1 MANMNC
7 ETCLSLLDAYLEH
20 ELETAA
26 RAEVREHLAGCA
38 ACRAER
44 DLIEREE
51 LAYHGF
57 ARTIEVRPELWEGV
71 AREIAKVERK
81 PVGGLLSGVKNWF
94 GMFVFTP
101 RLTPVHALALVV
113 LAVAVTIFV
122 MRSAKPD
129 SNPVAGNDGRNV
141 PAPQPNEKPEVPQA
155 KPEPQKQEI
164 AAPGLRDSVIPSGR
178 GSLLNARDKRQTK
191 PATEPKGARPE
202 VPTDK
207 LIQQAEAN
215 YIALIDRLKKP
226 ADARKSQLDV
236 NSQMKIS
243 GTLADI
249 DAAIAETRKA
259 VRKNPKDPVAAQY
272 MMEAYEKKVDV
283 LRELAGN
290 PKK

>member
-1 MANMNC
+1 MAKMNC

-20 ELETAA
+20 ELETAE
-26 RAEVREHLAGCA
+26 RVEVREHLSECA
-38 ACRAER
+38 ACRVER

-51 LAYHGF
+51 MAYHGF
-57 ARTIEVRPELWEGV
+57 AQTIEVRPELWEGV

-81 PVGGLLSGVKNWF
+81 PSGGFLEGVKNWF

-113 LAVAVTIFV
+113 LAVAVTVFV
-122 MRSAKPD
+122 MRSAKPE
-129 SNPVAGNDGRNV
+129 SNPVAIGNGPNV
-141 PAPQPNEKPEVPQA
+141 PAPKPEEKQPS
-155 KPEPQKQEI
+155 PEPQKEVVGT
-164 AAPGLRDSVIPSGR
+164 PGPREVIPTG
-178 GSLLNARDKRQTK
+178 
-191 PATEPKGARPE
+191 PKYVAGNKAPRVKETRPGEKKE

-215 YIALIDRLKKP
+215 YIALIDRLKRP
-226 ADARKSQLDV
+226 AEARKSQLDV

>member
-1 MANMNC
+1 MAKLNC
-7 ETCLSLLDAYLEH
+7 EHCLSLLDAYLEH
-20 ELETAA
+20 DLEPKA
-26 RAEVREHLAGCA
+26 RADVREHLAECA

-57 ARTIEVRPELWEGV
+57 AQTTEVRPELWEGV
-71 AREIAKVERK
+71 AREIAKIERK
-81 PVGGLLSGVKNWF
+81 PGVGWLDGVRNWF
-94 GMFVFTP
+94 ATFVFTP

-113 LAVAVTIFV
+113 LAVAATIFV
-122 MRSAKPD
+122 MRSARPE
-129 SNPVAGNDGRNV
+129 SSVVVNPPNS
-141 PAPQPNEKPEVPQA
+141 PASPPQSAPPL
-155 KPEPQKQEI
+155 EPQKAEI
-164 AAPGLRDSVIPSGR
+164 SAPSRGGAVISVDGGKYISNK
-178 GSLLNARDKRQTK
+178 GSKR
-191 PATEPKGARPE
+191 PAPPIDPKNGGVKRE
-202 VPTDK
+202 LTTDQ
-207 LIQQAEAN
+207 LIQQTEGN
-215 YIALIDRLKKP
+215 YIALIDRLKRP
-226 ADARKSQLDV
+226 AEARKSQLDV

-259 VRKNPKDPVAAQY
+259 VRKNPKDPVATQY

>member
-57 ARTIEVRPELWEGV
+57 AQTIEVRPELWEGV

-81 PVGGLLSGVKNWF
+81 PVGGLLNGVKNWF

-122 MRSAKPD
+122 MRSAKPET
-129 SNPVAGNDGRNV
+129 NPVAGNGGQNV
-141 PAPQPNEKPEVPQA
+141 PAPKPNEKPELAPLPT
-155 KPEPQKQEI
+155 PEPRKEEV
-164 AAPGLRDSVIPSGR
+164 ANPGLRDSVIPGR
-178 GSLLNARDKRQTK
+178 RGLLNASDRRPTKRE
-191 PATEPKGARPE
+191 AEPQGPKPE
-202 VPTDK
+202 VSTEK

-226 ADARKSQLDV
+226 ADARRSQLDV
-236 NSQMKIS
+236 NSQMKIG

>member
-1 MANMNC
+1 MAKMNC

-20 ELETAA
+20 ELESAE
-26 RAEVREHLAGCA
+26 RAEVREHLAECA
-38 ACRAER
+38 ACRVER

-51 LAYHGF
+51 MAYHGF
-57 ARTIEVRPELWEGV
+57 SQTIEVRPELWEGV

-81 PVGGLLSGVKNWF
+81 PGGGFLEGVKNWF

-113 LAVAVTIFV
+113 LAVAVTVFV
-122 MRSAKPD
+122 MRSARPE
-129 SNPVAGNDGRNV
+129 SNPVANDKGPNV
-141 PAPQPNEKPEVPQA
+141 PAQKPEERQPNR
-155 KPEPQKQEI
+155 EPQKEVVGT
-164 AAPGLRDSVIPSGR
+164 PGPREVIPIVP
-178 GSLLNARDKRQTK
+178 RQIVHTPRK
-191 PATEPKGARPE
+191 PRADEKQPGAKPE

-215 YIALIDRLKKP
+215 YIALIDRLKRP
-226 ADARKSQLDV
+226 AEARKSQLDV

>member
-1 MANMNC
+1 MAKMNC

-20 ELETAA
+20 ELEPAA

-51 LAYHGF
+51 MAYHGF

-81 PVGGLLSGVKNWF
+81 PSGGILNGVKNWF

-122 MRSAKPD
+122 MRSAKPE
-129 SNPVAGNDGRNV
+129 SNPVAGNGGQNV
-141 PAPQPNEKPEVPQA
+141 PAPKQDEKPEIPLP

-164 AAPGLRDSVIPSGR
+164 AAPGPRGSVIPGRSGLYNVR
-178 GSLLNARDKRQTK
+178 SNQPPK
-191 PATEPKGARPE
+191 PTNDPKGPKPE
-202 VPTDK
+202 VPTEK

-236 NSQMKIS
+236 NSQVKIS

>member
-1 MANMNC
+1 MAKMNC

-20 ELETAA
+20 ELEPAA

-51 LAYHGF
+51 MAYHGF

-81 PVGGLLSGVKNWF
+81 PVGGFLQGVKNWF

-113 LAVAVTIFV
+113 LAVAVTVFV
-122 MRSAKPD
+122 MRSARPE
-129 SNPVAGNDGRNV
+129 SNPVAGNERPNV
-141 PAPQPNEKPEVPQA
+141 PAPKPDEKPNVSPLPA
-155 KPEPQKQEI
+155 PEPRKEEV
-164 AAPGLRDSVIPSGR
+164 ANPGPRDSVIPGR
-178 GSLLNARDKRQTK
+178 RGLLNASDSRPTKRETD
-191 PATEPKGARPE
+191 PKGPKPE
-202 VPTDK
+202 VPTEK